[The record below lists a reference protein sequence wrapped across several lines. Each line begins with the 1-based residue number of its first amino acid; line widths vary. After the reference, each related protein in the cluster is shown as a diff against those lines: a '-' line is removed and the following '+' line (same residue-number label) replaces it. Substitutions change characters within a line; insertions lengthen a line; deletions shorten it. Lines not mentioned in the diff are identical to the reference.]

1 MTYSRACEILGYT
14 TPKSLNENAKLAILR
29 LSTLSASAPLRY
41 SVACQVL
48 ITAAN

>member
-1 MTYSRACEILGYT
+1 MTYSRACEVLGYT
-14 TPKSLNENAKLAILR
+14 TPKSFNENAKMATLR

-48 ITAAN
+48 INATN